1 MDAPEPAAAAKA
13 ESTPPR
19 NETIV
24 FGGTPLAP
32 GERRVIDLP
41 APALTTREEFHL
53 PAVVIHG
60 RRQGARL
67 CVSSAIHGDEI
78 NGVEIIRRLLARPAL
93 KRLRGTLIAV
103 PVVNIYGF
111 LNRSR
116 YLPDRRDLNRSF
128 PGSDKGSIAARLA
141 RLFVDE
147 VLSGSSHAIDLHTA
161 AIHRENLPHIR
172 ADMEDPET
180 ARLAAA
186 FGAPVTIN
194 GDKLEGSLR
203 QAAGDLDIPL
213 LLYEAGEALRFN
225 ETAIRAGVRGILA
238 VMRALDMLPATPT
251 RPSVTPLV
259 PRSTQW
265 IRAPEGG
272 ILHHLAPLGRR
283 VKRDDILGVIG
294 DPFGELEVPVIAPA
308 SGIVIGRTTIPLVNE
323 GDALI
328 HLGRFDSPSEAERA
342 VEAFQAAHAPDSD
355 PARLPTDPPVV

>member
-1 MDAPEPAAAAKA
+1 MDGPVPAAAADA
-13 ESTPPR
+13 DRTPPR
-19 NETIV
+19 NRGVVI
-24 FGGTPLAP
+24 GGVPVAP
-32 GERRVIDLP
+32 GERRIIDLP

-53 PAVVIHG
+53 PVVVIHG
-60 RRQGARL
+60 RRQGPRL

-93 KRLRGTLIAV
+93 NRLRGTLIAV

-128 PGSDKGSIAARLA
+128 PGSEKGSIAARLA
-141 RLFVDE
+141 RLYIDE
-147 VLSGSSHAIDLHTA
+147 VLADSTHAIDLHTA

-172 ADMEDPET
+172 ANMDDAET
-180 ARLAAA
+180 VRLAEA

-194 GDKLEGSLR
+194 GDTLQGSLR
-203 QAAGDLDIPL
+203 EAAGELGIPL

-225 ETAIRAGVRGILA
+225 ETAIRAGVRGILS
-238 VMRALDMLPATPT
+238 VMRVLGMLATRGPRT
-251 RPSVTPLV
+251 RITPLV

-265 IRAPEGG
+265 IRAPAGG
-272 ILHHLAPLGRR
+272 VLRHLAPLGRR
-283 VKRDDILGVIG
+283 IKRDDLLGTIA

-323 GDALI
+323 GDALL
-328 HLGRFDSPSEAERA
+328 HLGRFDRPSEAEQA

-355 PARLPTDPPVV
+355 PARLPTEPPVV